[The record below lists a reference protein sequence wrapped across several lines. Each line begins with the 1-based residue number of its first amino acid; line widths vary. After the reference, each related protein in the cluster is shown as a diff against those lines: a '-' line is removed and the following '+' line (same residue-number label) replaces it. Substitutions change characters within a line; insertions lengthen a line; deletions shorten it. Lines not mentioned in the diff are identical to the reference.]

1 MQIKLT
7 HHRDMLAI
15 HVRPLSPKFFYSFL
29 FTSSP
34 FSFPKLKKTLSLS
47 LSLSALHH
55 RSTTAGNG
63 FDEVAMSLS
72 LSFYSLKLTFG

>member
-47 LSLSALHH
+47 ALHH